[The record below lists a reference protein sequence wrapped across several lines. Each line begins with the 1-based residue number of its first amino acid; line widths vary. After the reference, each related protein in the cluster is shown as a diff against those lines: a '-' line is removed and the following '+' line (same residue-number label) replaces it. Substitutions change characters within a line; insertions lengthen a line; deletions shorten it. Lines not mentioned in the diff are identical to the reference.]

1 MIVMALECSAVSASV
16 ALVEDDRLLAE
27 SFVNVRLTHSQ
38 TLMPMAESL
47 LRSAC
52 LMLDQVDGFAVSN
65 GPGSFTGVRIG
76 VAAVKGMAQALGRPC
91 AGVSTLEAMA
101 WQTAAMLDSVDAAGR
116 FTLCPVMDARCS
128 QVYNALFEAPASHH
142 NMVSQPADTV
152 APPTPSSTWI
162 APVRRCEDRAIS
174 IGQLCEELK
183 KSKVCPYL
191 VGDGAALCYN
201 ELKRAGLDCRIAPE
215 GSRYQ
220 RAYGVA
226 LAAQG
231 RFTAGVAQDACD
243 LKPTY
248 LRLPQAER
256 DLKKRKSEKEE

>member
-1 MIVMALECSAVSASV
+1 MIIMALECSAVSASV
-16 ALVEDDRLLAE
+16 ALVEEDRLLAE
-27 SFVNVRLTHSQ
+27 SFINVRLTHSQ

-52 LMLDQVDGFAVSN
+52 LMLDQVDGFAVSS

-91 AGVSTLEAMA
+91 AGISTLEAMA
-101 WQTAAMLDSVDAAGR
+101 WQTAAMLQSVDAAGR
-116 FTLCPVMDARCS
+116 FVLCPVMDARCS
-128 QVYNALFEAPASHH
+128 QVYNALFDLPFGSKGAPLRPVDNAA
-142 NMVSQPADTV
+142 VGTLA
-152 APPTPSSTWI
+152 
-162 APVRRCEDRAIS
+162 APVRRCEDRALS
-174 IGQLCEELK
+174 LESLGEELK
-183 KSKVCPYL
+183 ILKECPYL

-201 ELKRAGLDCRIAPE
+201 AFEKAGINCRLAPE

-226 LAAQG
+226 LAAQA
-231 RFTAGVAQDACD
+231 RFQAGEEQDACD
-243 LKPTY
+243 LQPVY

-256 DLKKRKSEKEE
+256 DLKKQRSEKEE